1 MDRNRCRPKQNQRGF
16 SLIEVMVAVF
26 ILSVGLLSVAALQIL
41 GLKNTHSAYL
51 HSQATTSATD
61 IIDRM
66 HINRDGALAG
76 GYDIVIGTS
85 APGGGTIAANDLG
98 GWKTNLD
105 AGLPSG
111 DGAIDCSTVSGLCV
125 VTVQWDDS
133 GGTAGSTAAQI
144 VLRARL

>member
-1 MDRNRCRPKQNQRGF
+1 MDRNRRRPQQNQRGF
-16 SLIEVMVAVF
+16 SLIEVLVAVF
-26 ILSVGLLSVAALQIL
+26 ILSVGLLSVAALQII

-66 HINRDGALAG
+66 RINRDGALAG
-76 GYDIVIGTS
+76 GYNIAIGTS
-85 APGGGTIAANDLG
+85 APSGSTITANDLD

-105 AGLPSG
+105 TNLPSG
-111 DGAIDCSTVSGLCV
+111 DGAIDCSTVPGLCV

-144 VLRARL
+144 ALRARL

>member
-1 MDRNRCRPKQNQRGF
+1 MNGSRRQLKQNQRGF
-16 SLIEVMVAVF
+16 SLIEVLVAIF
-26 ILSVGLLSVAALQIL
+26 ILSVGLLSVAALQII
-41 GLKNTHSAYL
+41 GLKNTHSASL
-51 HSQATTSATD
+51 HSQATTSASD

-66 HINRDGALAG
+66 RINHDSALAG
-76 GYDIVIGTS
+76 GYNIAIGTS
-85 APGGGTIAANDLG
+85 APGGSTIAANDLG

-105 AGLPSG
+105 TGLPSG
-111 DGAIDCSTVSGLCV
+111 DGGIDCSTVSGLCV